1 MGLHP
6 AREPGQ
12 KSSLGKWAAVNFA
25 FHVQLG
31 VSEIRNSKTTGRAG
45 ASCLHFAI
53 GAKEQFAATL
63 NPCRVEVQYLNR
75 ERTEKGAE
83 KMAKSWERKAGESGP
98 AYEAFCLYRNLPYC
112 DNPTGRSLAKVGQ
125 KLGKS
130 TTLMER
136 WSTAHEWQE
145 RCREYDNEI
154 QREELEARKV
164 AVKAMQQEHIATARK
179 MIEQARAALEKLE
192 PEDMKP
198 RNILDFL
205 KVGMELE
212 RRALFE
218 LLADSEVQAEYEPDN
233 ISYNPMLQLV
243 KSLEDARKERRAK
256 GLDEAERT
264 ITVSIIDEDMDR
276 LTPEEQKEYER
287 LKEKAEVVVNCR

>member
-1 MGLHP
+1 
-6 AREPGQ
+6 
-12 KSSLGKWAAVNFA
+12 
-25 FHVQLG
+25 
-31 VSEIRNSKTTGRAG
+31 
-45 ASCLHFAI
+45 
-53 GAKEQFAATL
+53 
-63 NPCRVEVQYLNR
+63 
-75 ERTEKGAE
+75 
-83 KMAKSWERKAGESGP
+83 MAKAWERKTGESGP
-98 AYEAFCLYRNLPYC
+98 AFQAFCLYLGLPYSEE
-112 DNPTGRSLAKVGQ
+112 PTGRSLAKVGQ